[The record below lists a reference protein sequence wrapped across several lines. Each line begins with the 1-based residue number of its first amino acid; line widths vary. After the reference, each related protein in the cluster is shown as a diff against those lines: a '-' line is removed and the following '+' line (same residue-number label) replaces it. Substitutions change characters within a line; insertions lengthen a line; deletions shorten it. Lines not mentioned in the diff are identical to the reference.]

1 MPECRRQRYLDVIS
15 PDDAQQSRAMAL
27 VLILALAWCR
37 QAALPWQF
45 NAQKTGRK
53 AGFIFQSN

>member
-1 MPECRRQRYLDVIS
+1 MMQAGE
-15 PDDAQQSRAMAL
+15 AMT
-27 VLILALAWCR
+27 LILALAWCR

-53 AGFIFQSN
+53 AGFIFQSD

>member
-1 MPECRRQRYLDVIS
+1 
-15 PDDAQQSRAMAL
+15 MAL
-27 VLILALAWCR
+27 VLVLILILAWCR

-53 AGFIFQSN
+53 AGFIFQSD